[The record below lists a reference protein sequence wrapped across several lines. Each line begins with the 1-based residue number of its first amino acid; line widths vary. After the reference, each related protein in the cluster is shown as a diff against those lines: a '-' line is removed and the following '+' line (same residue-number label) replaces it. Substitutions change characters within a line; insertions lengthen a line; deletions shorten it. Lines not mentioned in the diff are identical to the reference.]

1 MMDSHPGSYCRVS
14 VVINFHKARAS
25 RHTSALSR
33 YNARSLRH
41 QYQRAQFT
49 IHFIKE
55 IKKTCFRSSYIIE
68 FYKHLGFFKNTQE
81 VRESV
86 YHFSLILRN
95 RVCLY
100 NPMHSARF
108 LFKIV

>member
-1 MMDSHPGSYCRVS
+1 MKCLHAGLTCDGLASHPGSYCRVS
-14 VVINFHKARAS
+14 VVIYFHKARAS
-25 RHTSALSR
+25 RYTSALSR

-41 QYQRAQFT
+41 QYQRAQFR

-55 IKKTCFRSSYIIE
+55 IKKLVSNIVE

-86 YHFSLILRN
+86 
-95 RVCLY
+95 
-100 NPMHSARF
+100 
-108 LFKIV
+108 